1 MANVDVNGVTI
12 EYAEWGSGPPLL
24 LIMGLGGQ
32 LTDWPAA
39 FVDGLAQ
46 RFRVVAFDNRDIGL
60 SSETTGPTMSTFG
73 MVRALLTRRKPKS
86 GYLLTDMAD
95 DAVGLLDALG
105 IDSAHVLGISMGG
118 MIAQTMAIHHRQ
130 RIKSLVSIM
139 SNTGHR
145 RKGRSSMSML
155 FKLAR
160 RPKITRENALEEVVT
175 VAKLISSP
183 GLDEAELRRLAKAS
197 IERSF
202 RPEGA
207 VRQFTAISASPDRT
221 DELGTVTAPTL
232 VVHGL
237 LDELVLPSG
246 GIATAEAVPGSRLL
260 MFPDM
265 AHDLPRRRWSEL
277 VDAVAANAGRA
288 ASVS

>member
-1 MANVDVNGVTI
+1 MANVDVNGVLI

-24 LIMGLGGQ
+24 LVMGLGGQ
-32 LTDWPAA
+32 LTDWPAE

-60 SSETTGPTMSTFG
+60 SSETTGPIMSTSA
-73 MVRALLTRRKPKS
+73 MLRTLLTRRKPES
-86 GYLLTDMAD
+86 GYVLADMAD
-95 DAVGLLDALG
+95 DAVGLLDALDV
-105 IDSAHVLGISMGG
+105 DSAHVLGISMGG

-130 RIKSLVSIM
+130 RVKSMVSIM

-145 RKGRSSMSML
+145 RKGRSSASL
-155 FKLAR
+155 LVKLAR
-160 RPKITRENALEEVVT
+160 RPKITRDNALEEIVE
-175 VAKLISSP
+175 VAKMISSP
-183 GLDEAELRRLAKAS
+183 GLDEDELRRLAKAS

-207 VRQFTAISASPDRT
+207 VRQFTAIAASPDRT
-221 DELGTVTAPTL
+221 DELRTVTAPTL

-237 LDELVLPSG
+237 LDELVVPSG

-265 AHDLPRRRWSEL
+265 AHDLPRRRWAEL
-277 VDAVAANAGRA
+277 VDAVLANAGRA